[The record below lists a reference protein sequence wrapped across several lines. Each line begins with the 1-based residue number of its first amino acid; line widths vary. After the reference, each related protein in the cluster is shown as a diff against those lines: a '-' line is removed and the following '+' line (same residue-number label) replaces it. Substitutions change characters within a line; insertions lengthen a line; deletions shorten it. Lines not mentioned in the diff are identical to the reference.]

1 MEHAMS
7 ETVPT
12 VADVMNRKVHVFSP
26 GMPVAEALRELAR
39 HGWSGAVVC
48 DDMNVP
54 LGVFSEMDA
63 LRVLANSRFHG
74 NPEGTVADH
83 MSRSVMTVSPSDD
96 ALTVALR
103 LIGDGVRRYPVVDDG
118 GHLIG
123 LVTVTDLAA
132 LLARQADRRHPSDH
146 PPGAAWD
153 PEASRKRDTRH

>member
-1 MEHAMS
+1 MS
-7 ETVPT
+7 DAVPT
-12 VADVMNRKVHVFSP
+12 IADVMTRKVHVFAP
-26 GMPVAEALRELAR
+26 GTPVAEALRDLAR
-39 HGWSGAVVC
+39 HRWSGAVVC

-74 NPEGTVADH
+74 GPEGSVADH
-83 MSRSVMTVSPSDD
+83 MSRSVMTVSPDDD

-103 LIGDGVRRYPVVDDG
+103 LIGDGVRRYPVVDDEG
-118 GHLIG
+118 VLVG

-132 LLARQADRRHPSDH
+132 LLARDSDARPPADH

-153 PEASRKRDTRH
+153 PEASRLRDHRR